1 MPGTMLSILVDSLNP
16 HNNSVKCEQLSSFMD
31 KEMGSEMVR
40 NLSEGTELVRA
51 EPIPCHS
58 QS

>member
-1 MPGTMLSILVDSLNP
+1 MLSILVDSLNP